1 MFLRSLRWQLQV
13 WHAVLLV
20 VVLAGF
26 GATAWQLQRASR
38 LRDIDRELD
47 ASALEILRF
56 VRDNA
61 PDRGRPPGP
70 PSRRPRLPQDRDP
83 STRSPI
89 YFIAWGRDGTEIERS
104 AGAPTNAVRPAI
116 FGEGSRRRPMHQTRG
131 TFREGWH
138 ATPPGEL
145 ILVGRSIAGELAELR
160 QFGFA
165 LAVAGAAVLA
175 AALAI
180 GAWLAGRAMRPLH
193 RIGTSARRIAA
204 GSHSDRIDTTGLP
217 EELAALAGVLNE
229 GFVQIEETLVRQRQ
243 FTADASHELRTP
255 VSVILAQSQTA
266 LARPRSEAEY
276 RQSLEA
282 CQRAAQR
289 MRRLV
294 ESLLTLTRL
303 ESGEEPLRP
312 QGVDLNELARE
323 AVEAVRPLAQ
333 ESRIRLRF
341 EPATPAITLNADPD
355 KLGQVVLNL
364 LGNAIAY
371 NRPEGEVAVSTGIH
385 GTEAFLRVT
394 DTGIGI
400 ATEHLPKIFDRFYRV
415 DPSRTNTRGHSGLG
429 LAISARIMAQ
439 HGGRITVES
448 EPGRG
453 STFTVWLATRSG
465 GYLEPTPLAQANSP
479 DSTVQSCPK

>member
-1 MFLRSLRWQLQV
+1 
-13 WHAVLLV
+13 V
-20 VVLAGF
+20 V
-26 GATAWQLQRASR
+26 
-38 LRDIDRELD
+38 
-47 ASALEILRF
+47 
-56 VRDNA
+56 
-61 PDRGRPPGP
+61 
-70 PSRRPRLPQDRDP
+70 
-83 STRSPI
+83 
-89 YFIAWGRDGTEIERS
+89 
-104 AGAPTNAVRPAI
+104 
-116 FGEGSRRRPMHQTRG
+116 
-131 TFREGWH
+131 
-138 ATPPGEL
+138 
-145 ILVGRSIAGELAELR
+145 LVGRSIAGELAELR

-165 LAVAGAAVLA
+165 LAIAGVAVLA

-193 RIGTSARRIAA
+193 RIGASARRIAA
-204 GSHSDRIDTTGLP
+204 GSHSDRIDTAGLP
-217 EELAALAGVLNE
+217 EELATLAGVLNE
-229 GFVQIEETLVRQRQ
+229 GFAQIEETLVRQRQ

-255 VSVILAQSQTA
+255 VSVILAQSQAA

-303 ESGEEPLRP
+303 ESGEEPLRR
-312 QGVDLNELARE
+312 QAVDLNELARE
-323 AVEAVRPLAQ
+323 AVEAVRPLAH
-333 ESRIRLRF
+333 ESRIQLRF
-341 EPATPAITLNADPD
+341 EPAAASITIHADPD
-355 KLGQVVLNL
+355 KMGQVVLNL

-371 NRPEGEVAVSTGIH
+371 NRPEGEVAVATGIL
-385 GTEAFLRVT
+385 GTEAFLRVR

-400 ATEHLPKIFDRFYRV
+400 ATEHLAKIFDRFYRV

-453 STFTVWLATRSG
+453 SIFTVWLTTASG